1 MSEPTADPITWQL
14 LVDVQNA
21 IKLVQVSR
29 HFYTDLGLGMIALEP
44 MEVPEDDDAEFTLIV
59 GTNIDVD
66 DENSTRSMLAS
77 EMDVT
82 IEYAIPFTNADAMK
96 RAHRARND
104 LIRALIPLRKD
115 IKDRPLC
122 VRDFKITGT
131 SITPPADGSSYVI
144 AQVLVRAGLSESTK
158 PAN

>member
-14 LVDVQNA
+14 LEDIKSA
-21 IKLVQVSR
+21 IALVQVSR
-29 HFYTDLGLGMIALEP
+29 HFYTDLGLGIIALEP
-44 MEVPEDDDAEFTLIV
+44 QQVPEADNVEFTLVLMTNVDFDEANSSRSVCTTNADIV
-59 GTNIDVD
+59 
-66 DENSTRSMLAS
+66 
-77 EMDVT
+77 
-82 IEYAIPFTNADAMK
+82 IEYAVPFGNNDAMK

-115 IKDRPLC
+115 IKDRPLGI
-122 VRDFKITGT
+122 RNFEITGT